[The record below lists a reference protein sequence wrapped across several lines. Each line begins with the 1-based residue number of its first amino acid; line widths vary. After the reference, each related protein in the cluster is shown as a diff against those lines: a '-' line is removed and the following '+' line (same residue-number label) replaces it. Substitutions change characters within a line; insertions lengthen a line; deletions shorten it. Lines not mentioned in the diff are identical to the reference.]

1 MQQQVRLVFLGET
14 LQGFDPN
21 QVRRRVGRELRL
33 DKARLARLFSGRRI
47 VLKRAVEPER
57 AFRHVDRF
65 ARVGARLRIEAID
78 PDEVPDT
85 VAGPLSRAPAAAPP
99 RQHSR
104 RSHAR
109 RPSRWMLPA
118 ALAAL
123 LAALAAGLASLW
135 LQHDAPARAAA
146 RPTVRAAMPARS
158 PTIGQ
163 RPEAAAQ
170 AAQAWPQLVGPAA
183 QVYRDLYQPAKAHKA
198 FAAAPDGRWGWTGD
212 APSAPGA
219 VDAARAACEAGR
231 LPEAPRCEVISV
243 DGDEPLRAAPPASPS
258 NAPR

>member
-1 MQQQVRLVFLGET
+1 MHQPVRLVFLGET
-14 LQGFDPN
+14 LQGFDPK

-78 PDEVPDT
+78 PDEVADT
-85 VAGPLSRAPAAAPP
+85 VSGPAGSVAPDGAAP
-99 RQHSR
+99 RTRSR
-104 RSHAR
+104 RSRER
-109 RPSRWMLPA
+109 RRSRWMLPA

-123 LAALAAGLASLW
+123 LAAIAAGLAFLW
-135 LQHDAPARAAA
+135 PPRDAPASARPAA
-146 RPTVRAAMPARS
+146 RAQARAP
-158 PTIGQ
+158 GLH
-163 RPEAAAQ
+163 PEVAAQ
-170 AAQAWPQLVGPAA
+170 AARAWPQLVGPAA
-183 QVYRDLYQPAKAHKA
+183 QVYRDLYQPAKLHKA
-198 FAAAPDGRWGWTGD
+198 FAAAPDGRWGWTAD
-212 APSAPGA
+212 ATTGPAA
-219 VDAARAACEAGR
+219 VDAARAACEVGR

-243 DGDEPLRAAPPASPS
+243 DGEEPQRAPAPASPP